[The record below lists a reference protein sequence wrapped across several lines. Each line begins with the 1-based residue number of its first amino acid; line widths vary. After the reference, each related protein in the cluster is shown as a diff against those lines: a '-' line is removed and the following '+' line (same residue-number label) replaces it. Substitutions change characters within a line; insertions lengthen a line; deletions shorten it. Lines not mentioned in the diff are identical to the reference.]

1 MITALNVANTFL
13 ARSKQ
18 DNVDVTPMKLQRLI
32 YIFYKEY
39 LKKTNEKLF
48 EEKFEVWKYGPVLSD
63 VYYAFQKY
71 RANAIDDFYYD
82 DDKKNYTTVKLIPGT
97 AFYSIFNDVWG
108 KYSHYSGTFLSDLTH
123 QEGTSWSKA
132 DCRNDSYLE
141 DREIFEEE
149 SYNVTNYWKKY
160 SNWKKYP

>member
-13 ARSKQ
+13 ARAKQ
-18 DNVDVTPMKLQRLI
+18 DNVDVTPMKLQKLI

-71 RANAIDDFYYD
+71 RANAIDDFYYND
-82 DDKKNYTTVKLIPGT
+82 GKSRSYTTVKLIPGT
-97 AFYSIFNDVWG
+97 AFYSVFNAVWS

-123 QEGTSWSKA
+123 QDGTAWSKA
-132 DCRNDSYLE
+132 DRRNDSYLE

-149 SYNVTNYWKKY
+149 SYDVENY
-160 SNWKKYP
+160 

>member
-13 ARSKQ
+13 ARAKQ

-82 DDKKNYTTVKLIPGT
+82 DDKKIIL
-97 AFYSIFNDVWG
+97 
-108 KYSHYSGTFLSDLTH
+108 
-123 QEGTSWSKA
+123 
-132 DCRNDSYLE
+132 R
-141 DREIFEEE
+141 
-149 SYNVTNYWKKY
+149 
-160 SNWKKYP
+160 

>member
-13 ARSKQ
+13 ARAKQ
-18 DNVDVTPMKLQRLI
+18 DNVDVTPMKLQKLI

-63 VYYAFQKY
+63 VHYAFQKY
-71 RANAIDDFYYD
+71 RANAVDDFYYD
-82 DDKKNYTTVKLIPGT
+82 DNKRKNYTTVKLIPGT
-97 AFYSIFNDVWG
+97 AFYSVFNAVWN
-108 KYSHYSGTFLSDLTH
+108 KYSHYSGTFLSNLTY
-123 QEGTSWSKA
+123 QDGTAWSKA
-132 DCRNDSYLE
+132 DRRNDSYLE

-149 SYNVTNYWKKY
+149 SYNVENY
-160 SNWKKYP
+160 